1 MNKLFFTAAM
11 PLLLSLG
18 AFAQQA
24 DQLTGTWL
32 TKSKNPARV
41 QVYKQGDKY
50 FGKIIWL
57 QDPQKNGKD
66 ATDEKNPDVAARNRN
81 VIGLVI
87 LKDAKFDGDGAWKD
101 GTIYDP
107 ESGKTYSC
115 NISLDGKNTLKLR
128 GYIGVSLLGRTEK
141 WTRMN

>member
-11 PLLLSLG
+11 PLFLSLG
-18 AFAQQA
+18 AVAQQA
-24 DQLTGTWL
+24 DELTGTWL

-66 ATDEKNPDVAARNRN
+66 ATDEKNPDVAARDRK
-81 VIGLVI
+81 VMGMVV
-87 LKDAKFDGDGAWKD
+87 LKDVKFNGDGAWKD

>member
-24 DQLTGTWL
+24 DALTGTWL

-57 QDPQKNGKD
+57 QDPQKDGKE
-66 ATDEKNPDVAARNRN
+66 ATDEKNPDIAARSRK
-81 VIGLVI
+81 VIGMVI
-87 LKDAKFDGDGAWKD
+87 LKDAKFNGDDAWKD